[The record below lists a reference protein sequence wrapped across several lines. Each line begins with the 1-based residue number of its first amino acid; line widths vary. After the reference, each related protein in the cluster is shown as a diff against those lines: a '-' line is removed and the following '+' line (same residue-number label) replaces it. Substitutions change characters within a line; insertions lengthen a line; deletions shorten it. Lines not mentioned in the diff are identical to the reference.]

1 MHKIISLTVGLITA
15 TTLLSNISVS
25 AKVPTLWVR
34 ILTVPNAK
42 DGSSGV
48 YFVNE
53 SSVVSGK
60 PLRYYWASLQFD
72 RPVPMKRGNQS
83 VLAYKAISFRSINCN
98 RKQDYRVYKTAWFD
112 KNDKLIKR
120 DNSTNPRGEVIELN
134 LLGDKA
140 AVNYVCS
147 RKLIS

>member
-1 MHKIISLTVGLITA
+1 MHKFIGLTVGLITA
-15 TTLLSNISVS
+15 TSLLNSISVS

-34 ILTVPNAK
+34 ILTVSNDKNGA
-42 DGSSGV
+42 SGV

-53 SSVVSGK
+53 ASVVSGK

-72 RPVPMKRGNQS
+72 NPVPIKRGNQS
-83 VLAYKAISFRSINCN
+83 ILAYKAISFRSVNCN
-98 RKQDYRVYKTAWFD
+98 RKDDYRVYKTAWFD

-120 DNSTNPRGEVIELN
+120 NNAANPRGEVTEFK

-140 AVNYVCS
+140 AANYVCT
-147 RKLIS
+147 RKIS

>member
-1 MHKIISLTVGLITA
+1 MHKIIGLTVGLITA
-15 TTLLSNISVS
+15 TALLSNISVS

-53 SSVVSGK
+53 PSVISGK
-60 PLRYYWASLQFD
+60 PLRYFWTSLQFD
-72 RPVPMKRGNQS
+72 KPVPMKRGKQS
-83 VLAYKAISFRSINCN
+83 VLAYKAISFRSVNCN
-98 RKQDYRVYKTAWFD
+98 RKDDYRVYNRAWFD
-112 KNDKLIKR
+112 KNDKLITK
-120 DNSTNPRGEVIELN
+120 DKATNSRGEVIKLN

-140 AVNYVCS
+140 AVNYVCT
-147 RKLIS
+147 RKIS

>member
-1 MHKIISLTVGLITA
+1 MQKIIGLTGGLITA
-15 TTLLSNISVS
+15 TALLSNLSVS

-53 SSVVSGK
+53 ASVTSGK
-60 PLRYYWASLQFD
+60 PLRYFWASLQFD
-72 RPVPMKRGNQS
+72 KPVPMKRGNQS

-98 RKQDYRVYKTAWFD
+98 RKDDYRVYKTAWFD
-112 KNDKLIKR
+112 KNDKLIR
-120 DNSTNPRGEVIELN
+120 RNNIANPRGEVLELN

-140 AVNYVCS
+140 AVNYVCT
-147 RKLIS
+147 RKIN